1 MRRQGTERTQPPT
14 RSAAMEGL
22 VRVGGVRIQRIG
34 QDVIREVERDRGNI
48 QLLAVRETDERCSLY
63 REDHELRLP
72 SREASAVA
80 DDGLA
85 AMGPDGDPPRV
96 VDRASVG

>member
-14 RSAAMEGL
+14 RSAAVERL
-22 VRVGGVRIQRIG
+22 VRVGRVRVERIG
-34 QDVIREVERDRGNI
+34 QDVVREVERQRGNVL
-48 QLLAVRETDERCSLY
+48 LLAVRETDERGSLFG
-63 REDHELRLP
+63 EDHELGLP

-96 VDRASVG
+96 VDRP